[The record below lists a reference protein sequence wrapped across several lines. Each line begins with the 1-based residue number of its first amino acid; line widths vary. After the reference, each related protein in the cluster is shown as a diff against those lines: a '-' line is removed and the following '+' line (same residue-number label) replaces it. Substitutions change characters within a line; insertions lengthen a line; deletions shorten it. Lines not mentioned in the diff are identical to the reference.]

1 MSLEVRA
8 GGSDR
13 RPGSSPESALMRIEL
28 LGPVRA
34 WRGEDELTLGSAHRR
49 AVLAVLATRA
59 NSVVSRAEL
68 IDAVW
73 GEHAPASANGSIYTY
88 VSGLRAALE
97 PDRSRR
103 SVAQVLVSA
112 GSGYTLQL
120 AEDTVDA
127 DRFDA
132 LREQAKRCQAARD
145 TAGARK
151 ALDEALALWHGDALD
166 GIPGPFAASQRSRLA
181 ELRLTTLERRA
192 QVILDSGGHHALV
205 DELSELT
212 GEHPLREGL
221 HGLLLLALY
230 RSDRRADALKVFREL
245 RTTTVETLGTEPGPA
260 LTALNEQILTD
271 DPALVRAPESP
282 GGPAKPIPI
291 VARPRPN
298 RPRVF
303 VGREA
308 GTRTLRAAVRKVCD
322 GAGGSIWIEGE
333 PGIGKSALLAHALAE
348 TPGCQLAWAS
358 ADELGQRFP
367 LRVVLDCLDVTA
379 HSADPRRAEL
389 AKAARRSENIAGS
402 EPVPAAV
409 EGALALV
416 EELCEEGPLILVADE
431 LQWADPA
438 SLLVWQRLS
447 RATRRL
453 PLLLIG
459 ACRPVPRRHEL
470 EVLRA
475 ALPECGTDTLV
486 LEPLSDVDVHDL
498 ITGLTGSAP
507 TPALLG
513 FGLSSAGNPLYV
525 KEIVATLARENT
537 LDVERAPT
545 AVPATLVS
553 MISHHLTFLSA
564 RTRKSLRWAALFGEA
579 FTSADLAAALGREV
593 EEVADIVDEARAA
606 GVFAETHGRLAF
618 RHPLVRRALYDKTPA
633 AVRVALHR
641 QLAEALAN
649 AGAPAE
655 RVAEQLTA
663 APVPV
668 DPWVRDWLIAE
679 IAVLAP
685 RAPLAAM
692 RLLRRAT
699 TSGAV
704 VGDFKES
711 LTATMAR
718 LMSWLGQEPEAEAS
732 YVCARTADGERAAE
746 MRWILARLHYA
757 RGDLPRAIGGIS
769 EALRDN
775 ELSEE
780 WRLRHNSLLSAV
792 LPAGSLLSIFLPPGE
807 ADAESPEA
815 RGTALDRALDAVSV
829 VPKLATL
836 HRMLLDDT
844 EAALHAAGGP
854 RSIPEQRLPEH
865 AEGHREDDTPSP
877 AVEAYWQGRW
887 DDALAELSTA
897 LGSGPVMASYLLG
910 PPGPARLL
918 NGVAALVAAHRGEP
932 EEARAHLRAAGEPPS
947 PGSADTEGLDLLLA
961 AGALIAEQEDRP
973 DHAFDLLATML
984 EPDHAGHEARF
995 AWLPTL
1001 VRLAMDL
1008 GERGR
1013 ARFATLLCEGTPG
1026 QQTAALRCRA
1036 LLDDD
1041 PAPMLAA
1048 AERSRLAGRLLESAQ
1063 ALEDAAILLADRGR
1077 MSEADE
1083 TLRRALVSYTGLG
1096 ARWDVQR
1103 AERRMRGR
1111 RRG

>member
-1 MSLEVRA
+1 
-8 GGSDR
+8 
-13 RPGSSPESALMRIEL
+13 MRIEL

-34 WRGEDELTLGSAHRR
+34 WRGEDELALGSAHRR

-59 NSVVSRAEL
+59 NRVVSRAEL

-88 VSGLRAALE
+88 ISGLRAALE

-103 SVAQVLVSA
+103 SSAQVLASA
-112 GSGYTLQL
+112 GSGYSLQL
-120 AEDTVDA
+120 AENTVDV

-132 LREQAKRCQAARD
+132 LREQAKRRQAARD

-151 ALDEALALWHGDALD
+151 AFDEALSLWHGEALD

-192 QVILDSGGHHALV
+192 QVVLDSGGHHAIV
-205 DELSELT
+205 DELSQLT

-221 HGLLLLALY
+221 HGLFLLALY
-230 RSDRRADALKVFREL
+230 RSGRRADALRVFREL
-245 RTTTVETLGTEPGPA
+245 RATTVETLGTEPGPA
-260 LTALNEQILTD
+260 LTALNEQILAD

-291 VARPRPN
+291 VARPRPS

-303 VGREA
+303 VGRETETA
-308 GTRTLRAAVRKVCD
+308 VLRTSVLNVAEGT
-322 GAGGSIWIEGE
+322 GGSIWIEGE
-333 PGIGKSALLAHALAE
+333 PGIGKSALLAQVLAE
-348 TPGCQLAWAS
+348 TPGSQLAWAS

-367 LRVVLDCLDVTA
+367 LRVILDCLDVTA

-389 AKAARRSENIAGS
+389 AKAARRSENIASS

-409 EGALALV
+409 VGALSLV
-416 EELCEEGPLILVADE
+416 KELCDEGPLILVADE

-438 SLLVWQRLS
+438 SLHVWQRLS
-447 RATRRL
+447 LETRHL

-459 ACRPVPRRHEL
+459 ACRPVPRRPEL
-470 EVLRA
+470 DLLRA
-475 ALPECGTDTLV
+475 ALTENGTEKLV
-486 LEPLSDVDVHDL
+486 LEPMSDVAVHDL
-498 ITGLTGSAP
+498 ITSLTGFSP

-513 FGLSSAGNPLYV
+513 YGLTSAGNPLYV
-525 KEIVATLARENT
+525 KEIIATLTRVGA
-537 LDVERAPT
+537 LDADCGPNPET
-545 AVPATLVS
+545 IPATLVS

-564 RTRKSLRWAALFGEA
+564 RTRKSLRWAALFGGG

-593 EEVADIVDEARAA
+593 EELSDVVDEARAA
-606 GVFAETHGRLAF
+606 GVFAEEHGRLTF
-618 RHPLVRRALYDKTPA
+618 RHPLVKRALYDKTPA

-641 QLAEALAN
+641 QLAEALAK
-649 AGAPAE
+649 AGAPAG

-679 IAVLAP
+679 IATLAP

-692 RLLRRAT
+692 QLLRRAT

-718 LMSWLGQEPEAEAS
+718 LMFWLGQEPEAEAS
-732 YVCARTADGERAAE
+732 YVCARTADSERAAE
-746 MRWILARLHYA
+746 MRWILAHLHYR
-757 RGDLPRAIGGIS
+757 RGDLPRAISGIS

-775 ELSEE
+775 DLSDE

-792 LPAGSLLSIFLPPGE
+792 LPAGSLLSIFLPTG
-807 ADAESPEA
+807 ESPDDSPDQ
-815 RGTALDRALDAVSV
+815 RGAALERALEAVSV
-829 VPKLATL
+829 VPKLANL

-844 EAALHAAGGP
+844 TAALHAAGRPGAS
-854 RSIPEQRLPEH
+854 RAIPHPRLPQPDSKRDK
-865 AEGHREDDTPSP
+865 ADTGSG
-877 AVEAYWQGRW
+877 AAEAYWLGHW
-887 DDALAELSTA
+887 DDALAELATA
-897 LGSGPVMASYLLG
+897 IGNGPVIASYLLG

-918 NGVAALVAAHRGEP
+918 NGVAALIAGHRGEP
-932 EEARAHLRAAGEPPS
+932 AEARAHLRAAGEQPS
-947 PGSADTEGLDLLLA
+947 LDSADTQGVDLVLA

-973 DHAFDLLATML
+973 DYAFDLLATML
-984 EPDHAGHEARF
+984 EPDYAANEARF
-995 AWLPTL
+995 AWLPML
-1001 VRLAMDL
+1001 VRLAMEL

-1026 QQTAALRCRA
+1026 QKTPALRCRA
-1036 LLDDD
+1036 LLDGD
-1041 PAPMLAA
+1041 PAPMFTA
-1048 AERSRLAGRLLESAQ
+1048 AERYRIAGRRLEFGQ
-1063 ALEDAAILLADRGR
+1063 AMEDAAILLADRGR
-1077 MSEADE
+1077 MSEATV
-1083 TLRRALVSYTGLG
+1083 TLRVALVSYTELG
-1096 ARWDVQR
+1096 ARWDAQR
-1103 AERRMRGR
+1103 AEFRMRGR
-1111 RRG
+1111 RRE